1 MKKVM
6 TYLTMALLVTAMSVF
21 AASAGDTHHS
31 ARIKISEPM
40 IVGNTMVKKGEYK
53 IRFDEVTGELT
64 VKELDGDLVA
74 SARGQVVALGD
85 DADQT
90 AITTTDTERGRVL
103 TAVQIEDV
111 DKKLILDVGMATV
124 EIPIIGGW

>member
-6 TYLTMALLVTAMSVF
+6 TYLTMALMVTAMSIF
-21 AASAGDTHHS
+21 AASADDTHHS
-31 ARIKISEPM
+31 ARIKISEPV

-74 SARGQVVALGD
+74 SAIGQVVALEN

-90 AITTTDTERGRVL
+90 AITTTDTGRGRVL
-103 TAVQIEDV
+103 TAVQIHNV
-111 DKKLILDVGMATV
+111 DKKLVL
-124 EIPIIGGW
+124 PIAVVTSIWNQ